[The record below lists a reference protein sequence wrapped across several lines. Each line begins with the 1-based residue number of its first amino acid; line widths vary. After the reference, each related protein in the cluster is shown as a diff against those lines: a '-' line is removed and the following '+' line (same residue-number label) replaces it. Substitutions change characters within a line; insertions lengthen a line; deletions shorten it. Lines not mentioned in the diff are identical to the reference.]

1 MKNVSK
7 IFKLNLNF
15 LHCKNKTIPFLT
27 KNYIKPQNLNLH
39 KSHIAFKQYCKRNK
53 RMKVKIG
60 LNTDHETK
68 LVVIVS
74 NFMLVL
80 GLKQKKKR
88 KSWTGKFFH
97 QWHFY
102 FSTLKTLRRDEDT
115 AMLLRSLHS
124 TVDQMFIDF
133 YLLIC

>member
-1 MKNVSK
+1 MQNVSK

-80 GLKQKKKR
+80 GLKQKKK
-88 KSWTGKFFH
+88 GKVERENFFINGI
-97 QWHFY
+97 
-102 FSTLKTLRRDEDT
+102 
-115 AMLLRSLHS
+115 
-124 TVDQMFIDF
+124 FIF
-133 YLLIC
+133 RH